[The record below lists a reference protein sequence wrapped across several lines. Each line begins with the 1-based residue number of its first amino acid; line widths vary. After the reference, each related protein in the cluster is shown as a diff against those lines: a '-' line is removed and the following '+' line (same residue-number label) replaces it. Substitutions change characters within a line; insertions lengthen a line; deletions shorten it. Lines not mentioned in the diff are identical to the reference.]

1 MSDNTVVTE
10 NDLTSVVE
18 VTSAGP
24 AGPPGGALTI
34 QDEGV
39 DEGLLTDKINFA
51 GSTVSVVNDTE
62 AEIAT
67 VTVNAADPGANTNI
81 TSLGGITGG
90 ISSPDYVQFD
100 TAAAAAGAVG
110 RLLWNDTDGTL
121 EFQLK
126 GGNVTLQIGQEQ
138 VIRVTNTA
146 GVTMT
151 DGQAVYITGSTGNHL
166 NVTLAQAN
174 AEATSSKTLA
184 VVTETIANNNTGFA
198 TSSGLVRGLDT
209 SALTEGA
216 AIWLSPT
223 VPGGLTSIKP
233 VAPNHAV
240 LIGWCVRQ
248 HASVGAIYV
257 HIANGY
263 ELDELHDV
271 LITAAAN
278 NQVLRYDA
286 ATGLWKNATISPTLT
301 LTGDVSGSATF
312 TDLGNATLTATVAD
326 DSHNHIISNV
336 DGLQDALD
344 SKLPAASYTAADVLT
359 KIKTVDGT
367 GSGLDAD
374 LLDGQDG
381 AHYLDFTNATNKP
394 DPTITLAGDATGSVT
409 LTDLTSGTLTVTVA
423 DDSHNHI
430 IGNVDGLQDALDSK
444 LPAASYTAT
453 DVLDKIKTVD
463 GAGSGLDADML
474 DGQSSAYYTAIN
486 DRLGY
491 TAENAA
497 NKGIAGG
504 YASLDGAGLVPATQ
518 LPSYVDDVLEF
529 ANLAAFPVTGETGK
543 IYVAVDTSKTYR
555 WSGSTYVEI
564 SASPGS
570 TDAVPEGS
578 TNLYFTTARA
588 RQSIS
593 ASGSLSYD
601 NSTGVVSYTTPNTDG
616 IAEGTTNLYHT
627 TARARGAVSAGTGIS
642 YNSSTGVI
650 TNAAPDQTV
659 AITGSGTTTV
669 SGTYPNFTVSSAD
682 QYVGTVTSVSGTGT
696 VNGLTLTGS
705 VTSSGSLTL
714 GGTLSVDLS
723 TATVTGT
730 LPVTKG
736 GTGVA
741 TLGANY
747 LLKGNDTSAVSA
759 SVVYDD
765 GTNVG
770 IGTSSPGARLTVQ
783 DSNQLLATFN
793 STAANAGYMQFQSS
807 GSNFGY
813 IGSGASLGAGN
824 ATDLSVRYQNNLIF
838 NYQGTERA
846 RIDASGNLLVGGT
859 TSVDKLT
866 VTGNIATNS
875 TQSYI
880 YSNGG
885 SGSSVQSGFF
895 LDGSGKTLRMFTNTT
910 ERARIDPD
918 GNFGIGNTI
927 PGSYGGR
934 LVVGDPADAF
944 NNNVLLL
951 TRYGTA
957 GLVADGV
964 TPANGVQLDVS
975 WANGGQ
981 GPLRFTFSGTERMRL
996 DSSGNL
1002 LVGTSTVNGIGLT
1015 VNSAGGTGRYLVFN
1029 TSFSGG
1035 YSAEV
1040 YQYNGTTVGSVVIN
1054 TTSTAF
1060 NTSSDA
1066 RLKENIADAATASN
1080 LIDAIKVRQFD
1091 WKADGSH
1098 QRYGFIAQELLPVAP
1113 EAVSVPSDPDQ
1124 MMGVDYAKLVPMLVK
1139 ELQSVRARLAIL
1151 EGN

>member
-34 QDEGV
+34 QDQGV

-121 EFQLK
+121 EFGLK

-138 VIRVTNTA
+138 VIRVTNKA

-209 SALTEGA
+209 SALAEGA

-223 VPGGLTSIKP
+223 VPGGLTTTRP
-233 VAPNHAV
+233 TAPDHAV

-248 HASVGAIYV
+248 HASVGVIYV

-263 ELDELHDV
+263 ELEELHNV

-326 DSHNHIISNV
+326 NSHAHTIENV
-336 DGLQDALD
+336 TGLQAALD
-344 SKLPAASYTAADVLT
+344 SKLLATDYNAADVLT

-374 LLDGQDG
+374 L
-381 AHYLDFTNATNKP
+381 
-394 DPTITLAGDATGSVT
+394 
-409 LTDLTSGTLTVTVA
+409 
-423 DDSHNHI
+423 
-430 IGNVDGLQDALDSK
+430 
-444 LPAASYTAT
+444 
-453 DVLDKIKTVD
+453 
-463 GAGSGLDADML
+463 L

-497 NKGIAGG
+497 NKGVAGG
-504 YASLDGAGLVPATQ
+504 YASLDGAGLVPSTQ

-529 ANLAAFPVTGETGK
+529 ANLAAFPATGESGK

-616 IAEGTTNLYHT
+616 IAEGTTNLYYT

-650 TNAAPDQTV
+650 TNSAPDQTV
-659 AITGSGTTTV
+659 SITGSGTTTV
-669 SGTYPNFTVSSAD
+669 TGTYPNFTVSSAD

-696 VNGLTLTGS
+696 VNGLTLTGT

-736 GTGVA
+736 GTGTT
-741 TLGANY
+741 TLTSGY
-747 LLKGNDTSAVSA
+747 LVKGNGTSAVSA

-770 IGTSSPGARLTVQ
+770 IGTSSPTEKLVL
-783 DSNQLLATFN
+783 N
-793 STAANAGYMQFQSS
+793 SS
-807 GSNFGY
+807 GSVQVATKY
-813 IGSGASLGAGN
+813 INANTTGVSMGAAADGSAF
-824 ATDLSVRYQNNLIF
+824 V
-838 NYQGTERA
+838 YQGSTLPFIVYTNGSERM
-846 RIDASGNLLVGGT
+846 RIDSSGNLLVGGT
-859 TSVDKLT
+859 TAIGKITAFSAANGDILAAFRCTGTGTQRGLYVSVDNSTGVVSLDATGSAAGTLAFKYGGTEAMRIDTSGNVGIGVTPSAWLSVYRALDIGTDTSLVSQGGSTAYYFNSYRDSNGDFIYKTSAAASRYQQGDGAHYWHTAPSGTAGNAISFTQAMTLDASGNLGVGTTSGSAKLNLGGSADISIKNFANT
-866 VTGNIATNS
+866 SGFDIGMLGGSSDPGAYIYQRANSFMAFATN
-875 TQSYI
+875 
-880 YSNGG
+880 N
-885 SGSSVQSGFF
+885 
-895 LDGSGKTLRMFTNTT
+895 T
-910 ERARIDPD
+910 ERARI
-918 GNFGIGNTI
+918 
-927 PGSYGGR
+927 
-934 LVVGDPADAF
+934 
-944 NNNVLLL
+944 
-951 TRYGTA
+951 
-957 GLVADGV
+957 
-964 TPANGVQLDVS
+964 
-975 WANGGQ
+975 
-981 GPLRFTFSGTERMRL
+981 

-1002 LVGTSTVNGIGLT
+1002 LVGTTSTGSNTTTDGFVAQRNASGGGMVTYIT
-1015 VNSAGGTGRYLVFN
+1015 NGGTGIAMAVSTQADTQAIAFFR
-1029 TSFSGG
+1029 SGT
-1035 YSAEV
+1035 
-1040 YQYNGTTVGSVVIN
+1040 QVGSISV
-1054 TTSTAF
+1054 TTTATSY
-1060 NTSSDA
+1060 NTSSDY
-1066 RLKENIADAATASN
+1066 RLKDIDGPIVNSGAY
-1080 LIDAIKVRQFD
+1080 IDALKPVQGS
-1091 WKADGSH
+1091 WKADGS
-1098 QRYGFIAQELLPVAP
+1098 RFIGLLAHEVQEVSETQIATGEKDGEEMQAMDYSAP
-1113 EAVSVPSDPDQ
+1113 EIIANLI
-1124 MMGVDYAKLVPMLVK
+1124 A
-1139 ELQSVRARLAIL
+1139 EIQSLRARVAQL